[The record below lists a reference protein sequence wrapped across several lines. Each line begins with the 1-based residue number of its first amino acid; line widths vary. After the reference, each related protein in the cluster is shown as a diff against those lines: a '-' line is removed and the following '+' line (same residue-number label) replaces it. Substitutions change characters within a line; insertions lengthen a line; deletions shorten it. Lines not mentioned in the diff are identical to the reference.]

1 MARIATILEAHVPL
15 ERQAD
20 LAAAYRAAATD
31 TLPPGLIR
39 SNLLHSNTD
48 PTLWRIETVWES
60 PDHLAAMRGQ
70 GTPRGVLIF
79 RAADAEPTLAIFEIA
94 DELGRSFQSSD

>member
-1 MARIATILEAHVPL
+1 MPRIATVLEAHVPR

-20 LAAAYRAAATD
+20 LEAAYRAAATD
-31 TLPPGLIR
+31 TLPAGLVR

-60 PDHLAAMRGQ
+60 REHLAAMRGQ

-79 RAADAEPTLAIFEIA
+79 RAAEVEPTLAIFEIA
-94 DELGRSFQSSD
+94 DELGQSSQSAD